1 MFRGLFLLI
10 LPLSVIFS
18 DDIYPGDSIVH
29 EGVYAFY
36 NYEFDRGISILS
48 QARIDYP
55 DHPGVHLIWAA
66 ARWVR
71 SQAYDS
77 VNETHIVLETDLME
91 IKPIYENLISR
102 YPQDPVY
109 QLYQGSSVGLSARV
123 TLGRKEWL
131 KTLYRAYSGFSIIGK
146 VSAESPHLKDASL
159 AIGIVEYYAG
169 ISNILLK
176 WAVNFYGLNASSEGG
191 LNTIS
196 IAANESD
203 WAWIEAK
210 GILSFLYLWVED
222 EPELAYEYSSSLVEH
237 FPKNYYFNLL
247 LLESMIRT
255 NYTHKSLDQ
264 IKEIDNLTR
273 DLTDRQKDWYG
284 PYLDYEKALLAFHS
298 EQFAISLDL
307 LEKAISS
314 YSAELDI
321 ILGNAYLLK
330 GMTLDKMNNRTD
342 AISAYKKCLKLD
354 NFSSAMKKAKHYL
367 NQPYQKY

>member
-1 MFRGLFLLI
+1 M
-10 LPLSVIFS
+10 V
-18 DDIYPGDSIVH
+18 
-29 EGVYAFY
+29 
-36 NYEFDRGISILS
+36 
-48 QARIDYP
+48 
-55 DHPGVHLIWAA
+55 
-66 ARWVR
+66 
-71 SQAYDS
+71 
-77 VNETHIVLETDLME
+77 
-91 IKPIYENLISR
+91 ENFIPCL
-102 YPQDPVY
+102 
-109 QLYQGSSVGLSARV
+109 
-123 TLGRKEWL
+123 
-131 KTLYRAYSGFSIIGK
+131 K

-176 WAVNFYGLNASSEGG
+176 WAVNLYGLNASSEGG